1 MGSHSPPL
9 LLTTTCPPTHF
20 WLNSLK
26 AMADTV
32 LPSLR
37 GKVLAKP
44 EKVKWRK
51 QVDDDFRK
59 VEYAYSYERGTQ
71 KWTPLNSNMHMQGIK
86 VVTHAPVPQ
95 KVIQGGGDATETT
108 LTILE
113 IIKEKKRRENR
124 AKKDQM
130 IQQMAMELKMKKENK
145 KRATWL

>member
-1 MGSHSPPL
+1 MGSGEKHTVQSDSKPVK
-9 LLTTTCPPTHF
+9 
-20 WLNSLK
+20 K
-26 AMADTV
+26 AMSDPV

-44 EKVKWRK
+44 EKVKWRP
-51 QVDDDFRK
+51 QVDDDIRK

-113 IIKEKKRRENR
+113 IIKEKKRKENR
-124 AKKDQM
+124 ARKEEM
-130 IQQMAMELKMKKENK
+130 IQQMAMELKMKQEK
-145 KRATWL
+145 KQRATWL